1 MELHQMFRTL
11 LPLLAGIST
20 VAFAQDSQPTKE
32 ELQKAI
38 EQQAKQI
45 EELQQQ
51 MNAAVE
57 AIEDKS
63 SAQSSDTN
71 IGGYGELHYN
81 NFDTKEDIDFHR
93 FVLFVSHKYSD
104 KLRFFSELEVEHAY
118 AGEGKPG
125 AVELEQAYIEY
136 DLSSSTTLKG
146 GLFLVP
152 VGLLNE
158 THEPDTFYGVERNPI
173 EKNIIPTTWWEAGAG
188 VSYRFAEGLTF
199 DFAAHSGLNVDPAD
213 FDLRSGRQK
222 VAKANGDS
230 FAYTAR
236 LKYTG
241 IPGLEIAGSFQ
252 HQDDITQGAANA
264 EAQLLEMHAVYA
276 TGPFAVRA
284 LWAQWDI
291 NNSIADTLGKDVQT
305 GYFLEPAYRI
315 TEEFGVFARY
325 SVWDNTAGSAN
336 TLDTEMRQVNVGVNY
351 WIHPNVVVK
360 FDFENRLGAQ
370 DGSGV
375 NAGLG
380 YQF

>member
-1 MELHQMFRTL
+1 MFRTL

-222 VAKANGDS
+222 VAKADGDS

-264 EAQLLEMHAVYA
+264 EAQLMEMHAVYA

>member
-1 MELHQMFRTL
+1 MFRTL

-222 VAKANGDS
+222 VAKADGDS

>member
-1 MELHQMFRTL
+1 MFRTL